1 MPRLS
6 LDARRK
12 VILLHNSGLSV
23 KKIES
28 RLSEEN
34 VNTTWRSLYH
44 LIQKFQQTKKYTDL
58 HRRKREK
65 KITQEMAIVMNSEL
79 EQNDEAT
86 ARQLRSTLMEKY
98 PALEVS
104 LSTIKRHRKKLG
116 WVCTRPHYCQL
127 IRELNKLKRLVWCK
141 EQLRVKEDFSNVL
154 FSDECTIQLEH
165 HGRLCFRKK
174 RQPRKLKPRPKH
186 PAKLHIWGAISSR
199 GAASVVMFTGIMDA
213 IRFSE
218 ILDASLVPFIA
229 ECFPDGHRFQMDNDP
244 KHRSSHIEKYFE
256 RHNINW
262 WATPPESPDLNPIEN
277 LWGSLKQFL
286 RTTHKPKTLG
296 EFKEGVLKFWQ
307 SLTPEVCR
315 KYIGHLHK
323 VIPKVIA
330 LEGNP
335 SGY

>member
-34 VNTTWRSLYH
+34 VNTTRRSLYR

-154 FSDECTIQLEH
+154 FSAIQLEH

-186 PAKLHIWGAISSR
+186 PAKLHIWGAILSR

-256 RHNINW
+256 RRNINW

-296 EFKEGVLKFWQ
+296 ELKEGVLKFWQ

>member
-1 MPRLS
+1 M
-6 LDARRK
+6 
-12 VILLHNSGLSV
+12 
-23 KKIES
+23 
-28 RLSEEN
+28 
-34 VNTTWRSLYH
+34 
-44 LIQKFQQTKKYTDL
+44 FQQTNQYTDL
-58 HRRKREK
+58 HRRKRDK
-65 KITQEMAIVMNSEL
+65 KITPEMAVVMNSEL
-79 EQNDEAT
+79 ERNDEAT

-98 PALEVS
+98 PTLDVS
-104 LSTIKRHRKKLG
+104 LSTMKRQRKQLG
-116 WVCTRPHYCQL
+116 WVCTRPHCQL
-127 IRELNKLKRLVWCK
+127 IRELNKLKRVVWCK
-141 EQLRVKEDFSNVL
+141 EQLRAKEDFSNVI

-165 HGRLCFRKK
+165 HGRLCFRKI

-199 GAASVVMFTGIMDA
+199 GAASVVMFTSIMDA
-213 IRFSE
+213 IRFGE

-244 KHRSSHIEKYFE
+244 KHRSSHIEGYFE
-256 RHNINW
+256 THHTNW

-296 EFKEGVLKFWQ
+296 ELKEGVLKFWR
-307 SLTPEVCR
+307 SLTPEICH

-323 VIPKVIA
+323 VMPKVVA
-330 LEGNP
+330 VEGNP